1 MRRWGATELASFPP
15 RASQMLMSLRAIAF
29 IFIMPHYDF
38 YEYMALRTY
47 ICKNNTKK
55 KGNVDLSRA
64 VNAAGQKSKKK
75 HNKQMRVK
83 CQNHCLP
90 GSGKVENGKSKWK
103 LRKKDDDA

>member
-1 MRRWGATELASFPP
+1 MIIRGLGLEIVTKKGHAKLGMVMLLIWLCIFFRCARLFGSQDGKSIWLSQMRRWGATELASFPP

-55 KGNVDLSRA
+55 KG
-64 VNAAGQKSKKK
+64 
-75 HNKQMRVK
+75 K
-83 CQNHCLP
+83 C
-90 GSGKVENGKSKWK
+90 
-103 LRKKDDDA
+103 